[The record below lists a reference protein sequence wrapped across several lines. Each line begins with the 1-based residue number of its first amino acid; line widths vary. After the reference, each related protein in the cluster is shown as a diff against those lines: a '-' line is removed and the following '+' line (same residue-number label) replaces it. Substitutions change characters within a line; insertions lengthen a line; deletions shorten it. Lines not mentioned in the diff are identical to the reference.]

1 MTEPAAAAEAAGADT
16 IVTGDGRVQLAY
28 LHSHSVSHSWHESMM
43 RLLVYDLMTEQRIM
57 DTAGPFKVRCDTG
70 ALVDSRNLVMR
81 QFLDET
87 PHEWLFLIDTDMGFD
102 PDTVERL
109 IAAADPAERPVVGAL
124 CFALREVRHD
134 GMGGF
139 RVMPVPTIFNMART
153 PEGHVGF
160 ANRWEYPDN
169 TLIQVAATGAACLLV
184 HRTAVEKVRAD
195 HGDRWFDQVRYEDGR
210 LLSEDLSFCYRLGA
224 AGIRIFCHTGI
235 TTTHHKSVWIGVNDY
250 TVPPL
255 DALIP
260 SAGAEVQT
268 DG

>member
-1 MTEPAAAAEAAGADT
+1 MDGAEPSVADTAAAA
-16 IVTGDGRVQLAY
+16 GDGRVQLAY

-43 RLLVYDLMTEQRIM
+43 RLLVYDLMAEQRIM

-70 ALVDSRNLVMR
+70 ALIDSRNLVMK
-81 QFLDET
+81 QFLDDT
-87 PHEWLFLIDTDMGFD
+87 THEWLFLIDTDMGFE

-124 CFALREVRHD
+124 CFALREMRHD

-139 RVMPVPTIFNMART
+139 RVMPVPTVFNMART
-153 PEGHVGF
+153 PEGQIGF
-160 ANRWEYPDN
+160 ATRWDYPAN

-210 LLSEDLSFCYRLGA
+210 LISEDLSFCYRLGA
-224 AGIRIFCHTGI
+224 AGIRIFVHTGI
-235 TTTHHKSVWIGVNDY
+235 TTTHHKSVWIGADDY
-250 TVPPL
+250 TVPQVDVP
-255 DALIP
+255 ANR
-260 SAGAEVQT
+260 AARRKTGRKR
-268 DG
+268 